1 MIVSH
6 FEADPHDVRKDSQ
19 KAEILE
25 PFRLYERGETAA
37 FSEPPS
43 WYPFFFQLR
52 SDELRLA
59 LEKRW
64 YGYTFSFCEPGLE
77 IMNPVE
83 VGLKNVT
90 LLARNNII
98 NIFASTSDI
107 FPEKCEHHVL
117 NYDVSQHLLNFR
129 QFFVKIGSKQVDVDP
144 KIAKKRD
151 IKTPSMLRGNSNTCF

>member
-64 YGYTFSFCEPGLE
+64 YGYTFSFCEPIPSRRFLH
-77 IMNPVE
+77 
-83 VGLKNVT
+83 LR
-90 LLARNNII
+90 LASRQRARE
-98 NIFASTSDI
+98 ASPG
-107 FPEKCEHHVL
+107 F
-117 NYDVSQHLLNFR
+117 
-129 QFFVKIGSKQVDVDP
+129 
-144 KIAKKRD
+144 
-151 IKTPSMLRGNSNTCF
+151 LR